1 MINLSRLYRII
12 PGRDTTERTLNVA
25 TFVAIFTA
33 FSFIFNGVALF
44 VEKDVDE
51 EARRTATESL
61 TKVIDTST
69 SLTQHVTQ
77 LQTDIGLLDSSST
90 SLEGRLKGLEHQVE
104 SLRREWQLLKSM
116 PQPESGAK

>member
-1 MINLSRLYRII
+1 MINLSRLYRRIL
-12 PGRDTTERTLNVA
+12 GRDTTERTLNVA
-25 TFVAIFTA
+25 TFVAMFTA
-33 FSFIFNGVALF
+33 LSFTFTAVALF

-61 TKVIDTST
+61 TKVIDTSNF
-69 SLTQHVTQ
+69 LTQHVTQ
-77 LQTDIGLLDSSST
+77 LRTDIRLLDSSST
-90 SLEGRLKGLEHQVE
+90 SLESRLKSLEDQVE